1 MSLYDNASGL
11 LLDEGM
17 ERTTHVKLPLIRRRR
32 NYLDFYTGEPIL
44 EAEDAYGETIFF
56 GDWHLGAEGH
66 AKNPFN
72 AYLDLILK
80 NPRMK
85 VVLTGDYFEYSTKT
99 NHIADDILH
108 IDDQIDLFIKVL
120 KQIKSQVI
128 AILPGNHDHRLTKY
142 TGRRRYLQGFAEQA
156 GINPEEVYVG
166 LPQRGV
172 NIFVDAGPY
181 RYSVYCVHGST
192 GAWRSKNTQ
201 LQRIAL
207 ARRHTLLAM
216 GHVHTVLWEPQPYF
230 EPTSSGTIEFR
241 LQYWLATGGFL
252 KDASYAETKSY
263 PPSLVGAPVVRFFAT
278 QNDLD
283 MWQLPYRS
291 HDLEVPLPDKI
302 LNEKGLPQVFRKPDI
317 RPACPDCGSV
327 NIISRGIQWNCKDCG
342 RYFKK

>member
-1 MSLYDNASGL
+1 MSLFDNASGL
-11 LLDEGM
+11 LLDEGT
-17 ERTTHVKLPLIRRRR
+17 ERTTHVKLPLIRRKRE
-32 NYLDFYTGEPIL
+32 YSDFYSGEEIL
-44 EAEDAYGETIFF
+44 DVEDSFGEIMFF

-66 AKNPFN
+66 ATNPFN
-72 AYLDLILK
+72 AYLDLIIK

-85 VVLTGDYFEYSTKT
+85 VILTGDYFEYASKT
-99 NHIADDILH
+99 HHIADDVMH

-120 KQIKSQVI
+120 KTIKSQVV
-128 AILPGNHDHRLTKY
+128 AILPGNHDHRLTVY

-156 GINPEEVYVG
+156 GIDPEEVYVG

-172 NIFVDAGPY
+172 NVFVDAGPY

-192 GAWRSKNTQ
+192 SAWAAKNAQ
-201 LQRIAL
+201 LRRIAA

-216 GHVHTVLWEPQPYF
+216 GHVHQVLWEPQPYF
-230 EPTSSGTIEFR
+230 EPTSDGKVEFR

-252 KDASYAETKSY
+252 KDASYAESRSY

-291 HDLEVPLPDKI
+291 HTLTVPVPDKI
-302 LNEKGLPQVFRKPDI
+302 RLEKGVSQPFRTPMI
-317 RPACPDCGSV
+317 RPTCPICGSAE
-327 NIISRGIQWNCKDCG
+327 IISRGIQWNCKNCG